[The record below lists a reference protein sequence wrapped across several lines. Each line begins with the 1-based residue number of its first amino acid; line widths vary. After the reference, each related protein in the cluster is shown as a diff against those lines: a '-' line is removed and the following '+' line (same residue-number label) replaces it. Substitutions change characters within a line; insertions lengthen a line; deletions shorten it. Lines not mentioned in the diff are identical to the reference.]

1 MQTFDRLR
9 QLAKLLW
16 DKMRADQIVF
26 VASSSLVSS
35 VLAGKRIPRPM
46 E

>member
-1 MQTFDRLR
+1 MLTFDRLR
-9 QLAKLLW
+9 QLAKFLW

-26 VASSSLVSS
+26 VASSPLVSS
-35 VLAGKRIPRPM
+35 VLVRKRIPRPL

>member
-1 MQTFDRLR
+1 MLTFDRLW

-16 DKMRADQIVF
+16 DKTRSDQTVF
-26 VASSSLVSS
+26 VTSSPLVSS
-35 VLAGKRIPRPM
+35 VLAGKRIPRPL